1 MGSQVSRV
9 YGFMVRRPLQR
20 YNVEHRAEKMV
31 KKFEDP
37 AAAPHRA
44 PMYKSDAEVLEAVRR
59 DNPELLQE
67 VAMKDDPLHDRLKT
81 VYVSSTDPDPD
92 SSPSVEKVDKPLP
105 RDVRQHYQDFIPA
118 QMRVEREG
126 VSRTLP
132 RGKVSLNQAVD
143 FISKHAESQGSF
155 GAEQISQDYRLN
167 QEVVANTIKYYT
179 IFNMIVPETR
189 ESETVKPDPLQAG
202 PDWQLVSD
210 SKMPFELETERD
222 AEKRETAR
230 IQKKRAEDEIKRK
243 RIRSGG
249 DES

>member
-1 MGSQVSRV
+1 MGAQVSRV
-9 YGFMVRRPLQR
+9 YGFVVRRPLQR

-37 AAAPHRA
+37 AAAPYRA

-81 VYVSSTDPDPD
+81 VYVSSTDPAPDPRAGQD
-92 SSPSVEKVDKPLP
+92 DHKPLP
-105 RDVRQHYQDFIPA
+105 RDVRQHYQDFLPA

-132 RGKVSLNQAVD
+132 RGKVSLNQAVE
-143 FISKHAESQGSF
+143 FISKHAESEGSF

-179 IFNMIVPETR
+179 IFSMLVPETR
-189 ESETVKPDPLQAG
+189 ESETDKPDPLQAG
-202 PDWQLVSD
+202 PDWQVVSN
-210 SKMPFELETERD
+210 SKMPLELEEERD
-222 AEKRETAR
+222 AKMREVAR